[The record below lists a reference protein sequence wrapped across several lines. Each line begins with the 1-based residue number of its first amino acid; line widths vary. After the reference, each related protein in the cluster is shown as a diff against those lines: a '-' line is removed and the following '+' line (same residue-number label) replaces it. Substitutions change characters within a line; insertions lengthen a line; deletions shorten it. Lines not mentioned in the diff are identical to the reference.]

1 MYLLSINKIIIT
13 FSAASNLSRISS
25 DEASANDLELTNKAR
40 TARWCAL
47 NPLPLTKDLE
57 SNGKLV
63 TFRGI
68 IRKKYMLK
76 KIYIGVG
83 LYCVVML
90 LLSIQQVTITFDYWS
105 IRFFEHSKQIYKSV
119 VLVTCHS

>member
-1 MYLLSINKIIIT
+1 MKFMMYFLSINNISIT

-25 DEASANDLELTNKAR
+25 DEASENDLELTKKTR

-47 NPLPLTKDLE
+47 NPLPLTKNLE

-68 IRKKYMLK
+68 IRKNTCLK
-76 KIYIGVG
+76 
-83 LYCVVML
+83 
-90 LLSIQQVTITFDYWS
+90 
-105 IRFFEHSKQIYKSV
+105 RF
-119 VLVTCHS
+119 L